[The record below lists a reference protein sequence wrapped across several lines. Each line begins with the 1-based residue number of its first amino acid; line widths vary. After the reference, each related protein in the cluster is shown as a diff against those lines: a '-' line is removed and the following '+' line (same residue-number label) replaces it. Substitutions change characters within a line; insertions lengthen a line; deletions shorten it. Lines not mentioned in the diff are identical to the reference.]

1 LDCNQTNI
9 TRDFRK
15 TITEQL
21 GGSEFRREFLRE
33 AVSNMVAGDLETA
46 KAVLREY
53 INGTV
58 GFIALGQ
65 ESGKSSKSLMR
76 ILSPTGNP
84 QAQNLF
90 EIVAYLQKVDGT
102 VLEVRAS
109 AA

>member
-1 LDCNQTNI
+1 MPL
-9 TRDFRK
+9 TRDFRE
-15 TITEQL
+15 TIKEQL
-21 GGSEFRREFLRE
+21 SDGEFRREFLRE

-58 GFIALGQ
+58 GFIALGRAL
-65 ESGKSSKSLMR
+65 GKSSKSLMR
-76 ILSPTGNP
+76 MLSPAGSP
-84 QAQNLF
+84 QARNLF

>member
-1 LDCNQTNI
+1 MTL
-9 TRDFRK
+9 TRSFRE
-15 TITEQL
+15 TIKEQL
-21 GGSEFRREFLRE
+21 ADRDFRREFLRE
-33 AVSNMVAGDLETA
+33 AVGNMVAGDLETA

-65 ESGKSSKSLMR
+65 ALGKSSKSLMR
-76 ILSPTGNP
+76 MLSRTGSP
-84 QAQNLF
+84 QARNLF

-109 AA
+109 AAA

>member
-1 LDCNQTNI
+1 MPL
-9 TRDFRK
+9 TRDFRE
-15 TITEQL
+15 TIKEQL
-21 GGSEFRREFLRE
+21 ADEEFRREFLCE

-65 ESGKSSKSLMR
+65 SLGKSSKSLMR
-76 ILSPTGNP
+76 MLSPTGSP
-84 QAQNLF
+84 QARNLF